1 MQHTR
6 GSSNTI
12 TSFISNLGKI
22 KGEGLFLAYQGQR
35 MEPKQGDKTKTDPPT
50 KYIRNALN
58 TEILVR
64 LKDGSQFMGKLVN
77 FDSVMNLILLESK
90 EVDKDGTPHINL
102 GKVMIRG
109 SNIIFVR
116 IAQ

>member
-1 MQHTR
+1 L
-6 GSSNTI
+6 SNI
-12 TSFISNLGKI
+12 RPEYK
-22 KGEGLFLAYQGQR
+22 QR
-35 MEPKQGDKTKTDPPT
+35 VDPPT

-64 LKDGSQFMGKLVN
+64 LKDGSEYTGKLIN
-77 FDSVMNLILLESK
+77 YDSVMNLILLESK
-90 EVDKDGTPHINL
+90 EVDHSGNPQVNL

-116 IAQ
+116 VSA